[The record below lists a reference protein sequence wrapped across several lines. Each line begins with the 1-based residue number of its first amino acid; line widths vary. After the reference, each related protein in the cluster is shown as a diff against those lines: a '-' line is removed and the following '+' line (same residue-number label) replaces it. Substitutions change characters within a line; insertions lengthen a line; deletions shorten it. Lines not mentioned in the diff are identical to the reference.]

1 MGEVIALF
9 IPGVIAV
16 AVVMAVMVAP
26 MVMQAIVD
34 IIRSAME

>member
-16 AVVMAVMVAP
+16 AVVMGVMVAP
-26 MVMQAIVD
+26 MVMGAVVE
-34 IIRSAME
+34 IIRDAME